1 MDRDYQKEDKRH
13 FLRVDYKK
21 PVHYSMVSSPKDD
34 KSMASLFKAVSK
46 NLSASGLLFE
56 TGSEKAPEIS
66 SLIMLDLDY
75 KTASICH
82 EIEKRALIKNN
93 KLLGR
98 VTRIEDN
105 GDGTCG
111 VGVAFVTKSDRLS
124 EDVKN
129 ITE

>member
-1 MDRDYQKEDKRH
+1 M
-13 FLRVDYKK
+13 
-21 PVHYSMVSSPKDD
+21 
-34 KSMASLFKAVSK
+34 
-46 NLSASGLLFE
+46 
-56 TGSEKAPEIS
+56 
-66 SLIMLDLDY
+66 
-75 KTASICH
+75 
-82 EIEKRALIKNN
+82 EIEKRALITNN

>member
-1 MDRDYQKEDKRH
+1 MDREYQRDDRRH

-21 PVHYSMVSSPKDD
+21 PIHYSMVSSPKDD

-56 TGSEKAPEIS
+56 TGSEKVPEIS

-75 KTASICH
+75 KTANICQ

-98 VTRIEDN
+98 VMRIEDN

-111 VGVAFVTKSDRLS
+111 VGVAFVTKSGRLS